1 MSSTTTITLPAQL
14 PEPLLQGRIL
24 VSSKLKTQ
32 LPVELLRDIIAE
44 LLVDAFDALTKMK
57 SQEIPE
63 TVVWEKDL
71 IRRLAHISYYFRE
84 VTKEVATKL
93 FVIDPKDRCKVLITS
108 HIP

>member
-1 MSSTTTITLPAQL
+1 MSLTTTITLSAQT
-14 PEPLLQGRIL
+14 PETLLQGRIL

-57 SQEIPE
+57 SQEMPE

-93 FVIDPKDRCKVLITS
+93 FVIDPKDRCERLITS

>member
-1 MSSTTTITLPAQL
+1 MSLTTTITLPAQT

-24 VSSKLKTQ
+24 VPSKLKTQ

-57 SQEIPE
+57 SLETPE
-63 TVVWEKDL
+63 TVVWEKDV

-93 FVIDPKDRCKVLITS
+93 FVIDPKDRCEGLITS

>member
-24 VSSKLKTQ
+24 VPSKLKTQ

-57 SQEIPE
+57 SQEMPE

-93 FVIDPKDRCKVLITS
+93 FVIDPKDRCEGLITS

>member
-24 VSSKLKTQ
+24 VPSKLKTQ
-32 LPVELLRDIIAE
+32 LPVELLRGIIAE
-44 LLVDAFDALTKMK
+44 LLVDAFDALTRMK
-57 SQEIPE
+57 GQEMPE

-93 FVIDPKDRCKVLITS
+93 FVIDPKDRCEGLITS